1 MQLPV
6 ITPIFP
12 HYFLMNGDGKEGSM
26 MMTNSLHSLTFP
38 SYRFMKFSCAT
49 PDLLSALHLVSRAIG
64 SQQALP
70 ILGNI
75 LMEAEGRRC
84 TVSATDLEL
93 SIITHF
99 DAKIE
104 NEGSITIP
112 AKAILN
118 FAQYNSDPEVL
129 LETSEGTQ
137 LKCTSKHAK
146 AVISGEAASEYPT
159 IAAVDRQ
166 TSFTLE
172 AIPLL
177 QALHLV
183 TFASAKTTLRPV
195 LSGIFFQ
202 KEKGKITLV
211 ATDSYRLSEY
221 TIPTKGDAEEVTC
234 IIPSKILDELRSVLG
249 GALKRGEEKEE
260 KTEKGEKKEKEAK
273 KVPEVSIFLSKQ
285 QIEIHAGS
293 VRLLSRLIDGKFPDY
308 RQILPKETKT
318 SARFD
323 TPELLTAVKRMHY
336 FAKEM
341 NNNLTFS
348 IKKGEARLTTP
359 QTQAGKDEAQ
369 LSAEVTGDENK
380 IALSS
385 SYLLDFL
392 AHIGAEGVQMKL
404 IDSLHP
410 ALFSVP
416 GDEKFLHLI
425 MPLRMQES

>member
-1 MQLPV
+1 
-6 ITPIFP
+6 
-12 HYFLMNGDGKEGSM
+12 
-26 MMTNSLHSLTFP
+26 
-38 SYRFMKFSCAT
+38 MKFSCQT
-49 PDLLSALHLVSRAIG
+49 TDLLSALHLVSRAIG

-99 DAKIE
+99 DARIE

-146 AVISGEAASEYPT
+146 TVIAGEAASEYPT
-159 IAAVDRQ
+159 ITAVDRQ

-172 AIPLL
+172 AEPLL

-195 LSGIFFQ
+195 LSGVSFQ
-202 KEKGKITLV
+202 REKGKLILV

-221 TIPTKGDAEEVTC
+221 TIQTKGEGEEVSC
-234 IIPSKILDELRSVLG
+234 IIPTKILDELRVVLS
-249 GALKRGEEKEE
+249 ANLKKTDGKPSKEGEEQKEE
-260 KTEKGEKKEKEAK
+260 AEKKGLEIS
-273 KVPEVSIFLSKQ
+273 VYLSKQ
-285 QIEIHAGS
+285 QIEMHIGN

-318 SARFD
+318 TVLFPSH
-323 TPELLTAVKRMHY
+323 ELSTAVKRLHY

-341 NNNLTFS
+341 NNNLTFQCGKS
-348 IKKGEARLTTP
+348 HTKLVTP
-359 QTQAGKDEAQ
+359 QTQVGRDEALLQ
-369 LSAEVTGDENK
+369 GEMTGEENK

-385 SYLLDFL
+385 NYLLDFL
-392 AHIGAEGVQMKL
+392 SHIDADNVEMRI

-410 ALFSVP
+410 ALFTLP
-416 GDEKFLHLI
+416 GNAKFLHLI
-425 MPLRMQES
+425 MPLRMQEE

>member
-1 MQLPV
+1 
-6 ITPIFP
+6 
-12 HYFLMNGDGKEGSM
+12 
-26 MMTNSLHSLTFP
+26 
-38 SYRFMKFSCAT
+38 MKFLCET
-49 PDLLSALHLVSRAIG
+49 QDLLSALHLASRAIG
-64 SQQALP
+64 GQQALP

-75 LMEAEGRRC
+75 LLEAEGRRC

-112 AKAILN
+112 SKAILN
-118 FAQYNSDPEVL
+118 FAQYNNDPEVL

-146 AVISGEAASEYPT
+146 TVIAGEAASEYPT

-172 AIPLL
+172 AEPLL
-177 QALHLV
+177 AALHLV
-183 TFASAKTTLRPV
+183 TFASARTTLRPV
-195 LSGIFFQ
+195 LSGVYF
-202 KEKGKITLV
+202 TLV

-221 TIPTKGDAEEVTC
+221 TIETKGDSSEVSC
-234 IIPSKILDELRSVLG
+234 IIPAKILDELRTILSS
-249 GALKRGEEKEE
+249 ALRNPEDRKGKDAKEEEKES
-260 KTEKGEKKEKEAK
+260 KKAKGME
-273 KVPEVSIFLSKQ
+273 ITIHMSKQ
-285 QIEIHAGS
+285 QIEIHAGN

-308 RQILPKETKT
+308 KQILPKETKT

-323 TPELLTAVKRMHY
+323 TRETLTAVKRLHY

-341 NNNLTFS
+341 NNNLTFHVG
-348 IKKGEARLTTP
+348 KGAARITTP
-359 QTQAGKDEAQ
+359 QTQVGKDEAE
-369 LSAEVTGDENK
+369 LSAEVTGGENK

-392 AHIGAEGVQMKL
+392 SHIESEGLLMKVT
-404 IDSLHP
+404 DSLHP
-410 ALFSVP
+410 AVFTLPDNSR
-416 GDEKFLHLI
+416 FLHLI
-425 MPLRMQES
+425 MPLRMQEE